1 MAARGK
7 KPQTSWSPGTD
18 DYRTALVDQN
28 PWWSSGDV
36 PQALA
41 QTQERTLGANLFRV
55 MQDGVGR
62 QRFHVVIGPRRVGK
76 TTAMYQTVRHLLAQ
90 GVSPRRILWLRLDH
104 PLLMRVSLGD
114 WVSTY
119 ARHELVTTSEQPTY
133 VFLDELTYAE
143 DWDLWLKTF
152 YDEAWPVRVV
162 GSSSSTALLRDRH
175 VESGVGRWDEMY
187 LSPYLFPEYLRLIG
201 NADQISTESTL
212 AETIRA
218 NATDSSSA
226 MAEPLRRYL
235 LTGGFPELLLRERAS
250 DADERS
256 RLLESQST
264 LRSDAV
270 ERVVY
275 KDIPQAYGVDN
286 PMALERMLYV
296 LAEQATG
303 LLSPKNVC
311 ADIQMTT
318 PTFER
323 YLSYLERAFLVFTLQ
338 NYAGSE
344 GTKQRRGRKLYF
356 VDGAVR
362 NAALHRGLSPLDDQ
376 GELGVLRENLVAG
389 HLHALA
395 QLHQTRLYHWRD
407 GKTEVD
413 LVYDDDLGPLA
424 FEVASSPRHHRGALR
439 DFAERFPRFRGRCYL
454 VAPGASYEP
463 PHKPLN
469 KPGLISIELLVRCAG
484 AVAERAL
491 RLRLGVDAS

>member
-1 MAARGK
+1 
-7 KPQTSWSPGTD
+7 
-18 DYRTALVDQN
+18 
-28 PWWSSGDV
+28 V

-76 TTAMYQTVRHLLAQ
+76 TTAMYQTVRHLLAH

-104 PLLMRVSLGD
+104 PLLMRVSLGE
-114 WVSTY
+114 WVSNY
-119 ARHELVTTSEQPTY
+119 ARDHLRATPEQPVY

-152 YDEAWPVRVV
+152 YDEAWPVRVA
-162 GSSSSTALLRDRH
+162 GSSSSTAVLRDRH
-175 VESGVGRWDEMY
+175 VESGVGRWDEIY
-187 LSPYLFPEYLRLIG
+187 LSPYLFPEYLKLIG
-201 NADQISTESTL
+201 HEDRITTEPTL
-212 AETIRA
+212 AETIRV
-218 NATDSSSA
+218 NAAESSPSI
-226 MAEPLRRYL
+226 AEPLRRYL

-270 ERVVY
+270 ERAVY

-286 PMALERMLYV
+286 PKALERMLYV

-303 LLSPKNVC
+303 LLSPKNLST
-311 ADIQMTT
+311 DTQMTA
-318 PTFER
+318 PTCER
-323 YLSYLERAFLVFTLQ
+323 YLGYLERAFLIFTFQ

-362 NAALHRGLSPLDDQ
+362 NAALHRGLSPLNDP
-376 GELGVLRENLVAG
+376 GEMGVLRENLVAG

-407 GKTEVD
+407 GKAEVD
-413 LVYDDDLGPLA
+413 LVYDDDRGPLA
-424 FEVASSPRHHRGALR
+424 FEVASSPRHSRRALQ
-439 DFAERFPRFRGRCYL
+439 DFSERFPRFRGRCYL
-454 VAPGASYEP
+454 VAPSAVYEP
-463 PHKPLN
+463 PNEHAN
-469 KPGLISIELLVRCAG
+469 HPGLISIELLVRCAG
-484 AVAERAL
+484 AVAENAL
-491 RLRLGVDAS
+491 RQRLGMI